1 MGYIEELAAREAAR
15 QEIGRAKQAEAA
27 RVLDQGQV
35 GLARVMADPYAGGLS
50 QEDAYKLQLVQKAR
64 EANAKAAYDKL
75 AADRFNASKQYIE
88 NKKAAEM
95 FGDVPGPDGKY
106 KLVPVGDGRADWDA
120 QIPGGDAPDPISK
133 GVAKLQAYLINK
145 PREAANE
152 YIDNVDPGLAAKWMS
167 SYKGR

>member
-75 AADRFNASKQYIE
+75 AADTYNASK
-88 NKKAAEM
+88 A
-95 FGDVPGPDGKY
+95 
-106 KLVPVGDGRADWDA
+106 
-120 QIPGGDAPDPISK
+120 
-133 GVAKLQAYLINK
+133 GVAQ
-145 PREAANE
+145 ANE
-152 YIDNVDPGLAAKWMS
+152 AKRLNREVGGWDGPFKDETNPVYRQFNVDPGLAAKWRADREVF
-167 SYKGR
+167 K

>member
-75 AADRFNASKQYIE
+75 AADRFNASKQYI
-88 NKKAAEM
+88 
-95 FGDVPGPDGKY
+95 
-106 KLVPVGDGRADWDA
+106 
-120 QIPGGDAPDPISK
+120 S
-133 GVAKLQAYLINK
+133 AKQA
-145 PREAANE
+145 
-152 YIDNVDPGLAAKWMS
+152 IDNTPIQYRREENPDEGGYTFSEYKNLNPADLAVVRKYQQNIDPGLAAKWMS